1 MKQRHKRL
9 AFASAA
15 LVGLAVAVGL
25 VLNAFQDNLVFFF
38 TPSEVMAREAPVDR
52 TFRIGGMVAEGSVR
66 RDPESI
72 RVHFVVT
79 DGVADLP
86 VYYDG
91 ILPDLFREGQGVVAQ
106 GVLAGDGVFR
116 ATTVLAKH
124 DETYMPPEA
133 AEAMA
138 RARQNLSEEA
148 LANETG
154 YSGEAYP

>member
-9 AFASAA
+9 ALVATVLAGLVVASA
-15 LVGLAVAVGL
+15 L

-38 TPSEVMAREAPVDR
+38 TPSEVLAREAPLER
-52 TFRIGGMVAEGSVR
+52 TFRIGGMVQEGSVR

-79 DGVADLP
+79 DGVAHLP
-86 VYYDG
+86 VFYDG

-106 GVLAGDGVFR
+106 GTLAGDGIFR
-116 ATTVLAKH
+116 ASTVLAKH
-124 DETYMPPEA
+124 DENYMPPEA

-138 RARQNLSEEA
+138 RARQNLPAEGITNEA
-148 LANETG
+148 GL
-154 YSGEAYP
+154 SGAYP